1 MVRVG
6 RHVLVLAPPRSPV
19 DRLLPSLKGAGF
31 EVHRVPPGRIAL
43 ELVQATAFDLV
54 VAVTPMP
61 GIALED
67 LVAVLRA
74 PGAVCRRA
82 GLLVAAAG
90 DPAEAEALLGR
101 GVNRVVRGANPGRL
115 LEAAADLLQ
124 VEPRRRVRA
133 VVALEAGAPGGPVR
147 DVARTRDLSLTG
159 MLFTGATQIEVGM
172 HVGFELLLPGQATAV
187 SGRAAVVRSTDLAR
201 ERVEGF
207 GAAFELLDG
216 DGFDRLHGFLARD

>member
-1 MVRVG
+1 MIRDG
-6 RHVLVLAPPRSPV
+6 RHVLVLAPPESPV
-19 DRLLPSLKGAGF
+19 DRLLPSLRSAGF

-61 GIALED
+61 GIPLRE

-74 PGAVCRRA
+74 GDAPCRRA
-82 GLLVAAAG
+82 GLLVAALDG
-90 DPAEAEALLGR
+90 TAEAEELLGH
-101 GVNRVVRGANPGRL
+101 GVNRVVRGASAGRM

-133 VVALEAGAPGGPVR
+133 VVALESGAAGGPVR
-147 DVARTRDLSLTG
+147 DVARTRDLSVTG
-159 MLFTGATQIEVGM
+159 MLLTGSSQLTVGM
-172 HVGFELLLPGQATAV
+172 RVGFELLLPGDRTAIR
-187 SGRAAVVRSTDLAR
+187 GRAAVVRTTDLSR

-207 GAAFELLDG
+207 GAAFEKLDD
-216 DGFDRLHGFLARD
+216 DGYERLAGFLARG